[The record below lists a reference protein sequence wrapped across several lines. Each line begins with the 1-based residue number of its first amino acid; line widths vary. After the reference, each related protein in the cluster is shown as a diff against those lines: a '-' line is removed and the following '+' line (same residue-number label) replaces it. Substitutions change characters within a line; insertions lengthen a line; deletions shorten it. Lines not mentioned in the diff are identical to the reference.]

1 MDSVSEANGTFACQV
16 LKMLCQDKPSQNV
29 FFSPLSISSALAMVL
44 LGAKGNTKVQ
54 MAQVSFPVTL
64 EEVLVCKALHI
75 FQKENYCLFLLFP
88 SQAMSLN
95 TEEDIHKGFQMLL
108 TQVNKPGSKYLLTTA
123 NRLFGEKTCDFLSFY
138 HAELE
143 LLSFAEAT
151 EESREHINTWVSKE
165 TKGKIQELLPP
176 NLIDEQAR
184 LVLVNAIYFK
194 GTWDE
199 PFDKTCT
206 CEMPFKINQKEEIP
220 VQMMCQEAYFNIG
233 YVNEVHTQV
242 LELPYASKELSM
254 IILLPDDGVDLSSV
268 SQEGLRSFALRISE
282 NIEVE
287 VFLPRFK
294 LQEDYDMESVL
305 QRLGM
310 VDAFQQGKADLSA
323 MSTETDL
330 CLSKVVHK
338 SVVEVNEEGTEAAAA
353 TGIAI
358 MGCCAACLPR
368 FCADHPFLF
377 FIRHNKT
384 NTLLFCG
391 RFSSP

>member
-1 MDSVSEANGTFACQV
+1 MDSLSKANGTFAIQV
-16 LKMLCQDKPSQNV
+16 LKMLCQDRPSQNV

-44 LGAKGNTKVQ
+44 LGAKGNTKDQ
-54 MAQVSFPVTL
+54 MA
-64 EEVLVCKALHI
+64 
-75 FQKENYCLFLLFP
+75 
-88 SQAMSLN
+88 QAMSLN

-123 NRLFGEKTCDFLSFY
+123 NRLFGEKTYDFLSTFKESCLQFY

-151 EESREHINTWVSKE
+151 EKSREHINTWVSKE
-165 TKGKIQELLPP
+165 TEGKIPELLPMGS
-176 NLIDEQAR
+176 IDEQTR
-184 LVLVNAIYFK
+184 LVLVNAIYFQ

-199 PFDKTCT
+199 KFDKPCT
-206 CEMPFKINQKEEIP
+206 KEMPFKINQEEEWP
-220 VQMMCQEAYFNIG
+220 VQMMWQEANFNFI
-233 YVNEVHTQV
+233 YISEAQTKV
-242 LELPYASKELSM
+242 LELPYAGKTLSM
-254 IILLPDDGVDLSSV
+254 IILLPDEDVDLSV
-268 SQEGLRSFALRISE
+268 VE
-282 NIEVE
+282 NNLTFEKFIAWTKAASLQNTEVE

-294 LQEDYDMESVL
+294 LQEDYEMKSVL

-310 VDAFQQGKADLSA
+310 VDAFQPGQADLSA

-353 TGIAI
+353 TAVNIVLFGSS
-358 MGCCAACLPR
+358 CKPT
-368 FCADHPFLF
+368 FCANHPFLF
-377 FIRHNKT
+377 FIRHNET
-384 NTLLFCG
+384 NTVLFCG

>member
-1 MDSVSEANGTFACQV
+1 IPCIMDSVSEANGTFACQV

-54 MAQVSFPVTL
+54 MAQVSFP
-64 EEVLVCKALHI
+64 KGG
-75 FQKENYCLFLLFP
+75 K
-88 SQAMSLN
+88 
-95 TEEDIHKGFQMLL
+95 DIHKGFQMLL

-123 NRLFGEKTCDFLSFY
+123 NRLFGEKTCDFLSTFKESCLQFY

-268 SQEGLRSFALRISE
+268 ENNLTFDKFIAWTKAASMK

>member
-1 MDSVSEANGTFACQV
+1 MDSLSEANGTFACQV

-54 MAQVSFPVTL
+54 MAQ
-64 EEVLVCKALHI
+64 
-75 FQKENYCLFLLFP
+75 
-88 SQAMSLN
+88 AMSLN

-108 TQVNKPGSKYLLTTA
+108 TQVNKPGSQYLLRTA
-123 NRLFGEKTCDFLSFY
+123 NRLFGEKTCDFLSTFKESCLQFY

-143 LLSFAEAT
+143 LLSFAKAA
-151 EESREHINTWVSKE
+151 EESRKHINTWVSKE
-165 TKGKIQELLPP
+165 TKGKIEELLPI
-176 NLIDEQAR
+176 NSIDQQSRLI
-184 LVLVNAIYFK
+184 LVNAIYFK
-194 GTWDE
+194 GMWE
-199 PFDKTCT
+199 EQFDKICT
-206 CEMPFKINQKEEIP
+206 HEMPFKINQKEERP
-220 VQMMCQEAYFNIG
+220 VQMMRQEAKFNFAYIS
-233 YVNEVHTQV
+233 EAQTQV
-242 LELPYASKELSM
+242 LELPYAGKELSM
-254 IILLPDDGVDLSSV
+254 VILLPDDGVDLSSV
-268 SQEGLRSFALRISE
+268 ENNLTFEKLVAWTKPDFMK

-287 VFLPRFK
+287 VSLPRFK
-294 LQEDYDMESVL
+294 LQENYDMESVL

-310 VDAFQQGKADLSA
+310 VDVFRQGQADFSA

-338 SVVEVNEEGTEAAAA
+338 SVVEVNEEGTEAVAASR
-353 TGIAI
+353 IF
-358 MGCCAACLPR
+358 MGCCAVCLPR

-384 NTLLFCG
+384 NTILFCG

>member
-1 MDSVSEANGTFACQV
+1 LTCSEFSRKMKAKPCIMDSLSEANGTFACQV

-54 MAQVSFPVTL
+54 MAQ
-64 EEVLVCKALHI
+64 
-75 FQKENYCLFLLFP
+75 
-88 SQAMSLN
+88 AMSLN

-108 TQVNKPGSKYLLTTA
+108 TQVNKPGSQYLLRTA
-123 NRLFGEKTCDFLSFY
+123 NRLFGEKTCDFLSTFKESCLQFY

-143 LLSFAEAT
+143 LLSFAKAAEK
-151 EESREHINTWVSKE
+151 SRKHINTWVSKE
-165 TKGKIQELLPP
+165 TKGKIQELLPT
-176 NLIDEQAR
+176 NSVDEQAR

-194 GTWDE
+194 GLWEE
-199 PFDKTCT
+199 PFDKICT
-206 CEMPFKINQKEEIP
+206 CEMSFNINQEERP
-220 VQMMCQEAYFNIG
+220 VQMMCQEAKFNFAYIR
-233 YVNEVHTQV
+233 EAQTQV
-242 LELPYASKELSM
+242 LELPYAGKELSM
-254 IILLPDDGVDLSSV
+254 IILLPDEEVDLSLV
-268 SQEGLRSFALRISE
+268 E
-282 NIEVE
+282 NNLTFEKFMAWTKPTFMQTIEVE

-294 LQEDYDMESVL
+294 LQENYDMESVL
-305 QRLGM
+305 HRLGM
-310 VDAFQQGKADLSA
+310 VDAFQQGQADLSA

-338 SVVEVNEEGTEAAAA
+338 SVLEVSEEGTEAVAASA
-353 TGIAI
+353 IAI
-358 MGCCAACLPR
+358 VDYCSESSPR

>member
-1 MDSVSEANGTFACQV
+1 MDSLSKANGTFAIQV
-16 LKMLCQDKPSQNV
+16 LKMLCQDRPSQNV

-44 LGAKGNTKVQ
+44 LGAKGNTKDQ
-54 MAQVSFPVTL
+54 MA
-64 EEVLVCKALHI
+64 
-75 FQKENYCLFLLFP
+75 
-88 SQAMSLN
+88 QAMSLN

-123 NRLFGEKTCDFLSFY
+123 NRLFGEKTYDFLSTFKESCLQFY

-151 EESREHINTWVSKE
+151 EKSREHINTWVSKE
-165 TKGKIQELLPP
+165 TEGKIPELLPMGS
-176 NLIDEQAR
+176 IDEQTR
-184 LVLVNAIYFK
+184 LVLVNAIYFQ

-199 PFDKTCT
+199 KFDKPCT
-206 CEMPFKINQKEEIP
+206 KEMPFKINQEEEWP
-220 VQMMCQEAYFNIG
+220 VQMMWQEANFNFI
-233 YVNEVHTQV
+233 YISEAQTKV
-242 LELPYASKELSM
+242 LELPYAGKMLSM
-254 IILLPDDGVDLSSV
+254 IILLPDEDVDLSV
-268 SQEGLRSFALRISE
+268 VE
-282 NIEVE
+282 NNLTFEKFIAWTKAASLQNTEVE

-294 LQEDYDMESVL
+294 LQEDYEMKSVL

-310 VDAFQQGKADLSA
+310 VDAFQPGQADLSA

-353 TGIAI
+353 TAVNIVLFGSS
-358 MGCCAACLPR
+358 CKPT
-368 FCADHPFLF
+368 FCANHPFLF
-377 FIRHNKT
+377 FIRHNET
-384 NTLLFCG
+384 NTVLFCG

>member
-54 MAQVSFPVTL
+54 MAQVSFP
-64 EEVLVCKALHI
+64 
-75 FQKENYCLFLLFP
+75 
-88 SQAMSLN
+88 
-95 TEEDIHKGFQMLL
+95 EDIHKGFQMLL

-123 NRLFGEKTCDFLSFY
+123 NRLFGEKTCDFLSTFKESCLQFY

-206 CEMPFKINQKEEIP
+206 CEMPFKINQEEIP

-254 IILLPDDGVDLSSV
+254 IILLPDDGVDLSSI
-268 SQEGLRSFALRISE
+268 SSPGGAHTESPSFS
-282 NIEVE
+282 
-287 VFLPRFK
+287 
-294 LQEDYDMESVL
+294 S
-305 QRLGM
+305 
-310 VDAFQQGKADLSA
+310 
-323 MSTETDL
+323 
-330 CLSKVVHK
+330 
-338 SVVEVNEEGTEAAAA
+338 
-353 TGIAI
+353 
-358 MGCCAACLPR
+358 
-368 FCADHPFLF
+368 LF
-377 FIRHNKT
+377 FLTSDGSLSSKLSRVQTNKYH
-384 NTLLFCG
+384 
-391 RFSSP
+391 

>member
-1 MDSVSEANGTFACQV
+1 MDSLSEANGTFACQV

-54 MAQVSFPVTL
+54 MAQVLGAGKRQVPEKKSKL
-64 EEVLVCKALHI
+64 REL
-75 FQKENYCLFLLFP
+75 YCFP

-108 TQVNKPGSKYLLTTA
+108 TQVNKPGSQYLLRTA
-123 NRLFGEKTCDFLSFY
+123 NRLFGEKTCDFLSVSGISRTVKVLFKLPA
-138 HAELE
+138 AEK
-143 LLSFAEAT
+143 
-151 EESREHINTWVSKE
+151 SRKHINTWVSKE
-165 TKGKIQELLPP
+165 TKGKIQELLPT
-176 NLIDEQAR
+176 NSVDEQAR

-194 GTWDE
+194 GLWEE
-199 PFDKTCT
+199 PFDKICT
-206 CEMPFKINQKEEIP
+206 CEMSFNINQKEERP
-220 VQMMCQEAYFNIG
+220 VQMMCQEAKFNFAYIR
-233 YVNEVHTQV
+233 EAQTQV
-242 LELPYASKELSM
+242 LELPYAGKELSM
-254 IILLPDDGVDLSSV
+254 IILLPDEEVDLSLV
-268 SQEGLRSFALRISE
+268 SQRACRPFRAGEIAQLT
-282 NIEVE
+282 IEVE

-294 LQEDYDMESVL
+294 LQENYDMESVL
-305 QRLGM
+305 HRLGM
-310 VDAFQQGKADLSA
+310 VDAFQQGQADLSA

-338 SVVEVNEEGTEAAAA
+338 SVLEVSEEGTEAVAASA
-353 TGIAI
+353 IAI
-358 MGCCAACLPR
+358 VDYCSESSPR